1 MQETQELQNIKNT
14 ETSNVDDSW
23 VDEIE
28 ILEIPKPEY
37 NYPEDMKKHV
47 EQNIPLPYTIDD
59 VDKRVPFLMD
69 LQKDVCFVNER
80 IFEEKE
86 GAFEEY
92 EAKRDIYVENFKE
105 LYRQV
110 RDDWVKYDLTEE
122 GYIKCEDIYRVFR
135 DKEVQENRDA
145 TNSKRLEQIERISGG
160 KNDW

>member
-1 MQETQELQNIKNT
+1 MQETQELQKIKNT

-69 LQKDVCFVNER
+69 LQKDVCFVN
-80 IFEEKE
+80 
-86 GAFEEY
+86 
-92 EAKRDIYVENFKE
+92 
-105 LYRQV
+105 L
-110 RDDWVKYDLTEE
+110 
-122 GYIKCEDIYRVFR
+122 
-135 DKEVQENRDA
+135 
-145 TNSKRLEQIERISGG
+145 
-160 KNDW
+160 